1 MPTLSDYIYYAF
13 LLAAIIMS
21 FKARKA
27 NIPGLVILRLVL
39 CIGFVNEMIAQALKM
54 SDISNNISHYFYIP
68 LEYFLL
74 VFFYRVHAKTMY
86 LKNAMIA
93 SAGIYILIA
102 LPIIIFNYR
111 PLDYPYPSMIYNINC
126 TFNILWISILMFNL
140 ATPDFRPI
148 TSVPVFWIFS
158 GMLTFYAGIF
168 FFNGAYNY
176 FMNQDATLAKALRDY
191 INTALNNLMYLVFTY
206 AFYVSWK
213 NTRYSYR

>member
-39 CIGFVNEMIAQALKM
+39 CIGFMNEMIAQSFKTWG
-54 SDISNNISHYFYIP
+54 ISNNISHYFYIP
-68 LEYFLL
+68 LEYFIL
-74 VFFYRVHAKTMY
+74 VFFYSKNTKSKI

-93 SAGIYILIA
+93 STGLYILIV
-102 LPIIIFNYR
+102 LPIIITTYR
-111 PLDYPYPSMIYNINC
+111 PLDYPYPSIIYNINC

-176 FMNQDATLAKALRDY
+176 FMNQDAALAKALRDY

-206 AFYVSWK
+206 AFYLSWK
-213 NTRYSYR
+213 NTKYSYR